1 LKAGGVSPREFKSPP
16 QRFAGSDLI
25 CPAPIPAVPMSA
37 APATTP
43 LIEQYEGVRAR
54 YPGHLVLFRVGD
66 FYETFGDD
74 ARRLARELDVV
85 LTARAPDSSGVRIP
99 MAGVPHHAVESYL
112 GRLVKKGY
120 KVAICD
126 QVEDARFAKGLVRR
140 EVTRVV
146 TPGTV
151 VEDRILGGP
160 EHSFLAS
167 LVEGGPGVGAF
178 AAVDLTTGE
187 WFRGPADG
195 PGSEGLVSSIAPFQP
210 REVLVHAAS
219 EATERTLSA
228 AVRREFPVA
237 RVESAPPSLTEGELP
252 SAFPPPPE
260 IPAVAEADR
269 RLAAYVRATQPRL
282 LPMVRLA
289 ERGDAGRRLVLDA
302 RTLRHLEIRRP
313 MNPDDPGGPTL
324 LATLDETRTAP
335 GRRTLAFWLANPLAE
350 PAAIVDRQDAVAALL
365 GLGAELEELRGTLGR
380 VGDLARIAT
389 RVAGR
394 RVRPPEFGVLRIG
407 LVATREIAA
416 RLGEIPGTARLAR
429 LAESLVPPVALV
441 ELLDTALPDELP
453 PTEDAGDLFR
463 TGHAPE
469 VDRWRA
475 EERAALAELTEL
487 ERREQQAS
495 GIRTLKVGY
504 NQVFGYYFEITKPH
518 LARAPTH
525 FRRRQTVAQ
534 AERFVS
540 DELEEIA
547 HRIAE
552 AREGART
559 AEAARW
565 EAFLSEADRFVPEV
579 QGLARAVGELD
590 VLGTF
595 AHLAATRGYV
605 RPVVDASTILTV
617 RDLRHPVLEHDLGAG
632 FVPNDVELDAADAR
646 LLVLTGPNMSGKST
660 YMRAVGLLV
669 VLAQCGAYVPARY
682 ARVGVVD
689 RLFTRMGFTDEIGRG
704 KSSFMVEMTEVAEIL
719 RSADERSLVLLDEV
733 GRGTSTF
740 DGLAIAW
747 ATLRHLHDA
756 TRARCVLATHYH
768 QLTELVE
775 GLPGARNAHLAVTD
789 GPTGIVFLHRV
800 VPGSTDRSY
809 GIHVARL
816 AGLPPPVLKEAE
828 RLLRELERDGI
839 PTARGGRRGAGPTR
853 YTQAMLLA
861 DPAPG
866 EDPLRA
872 ELRAL
877 DTDRLSPIDAHRK
890 LAELRAKAAA
900 EPARDGPT
908 P

>member
-1 LKAGGVSPREFKSPP
+1 
-16 QRFAGSDLI
+16 
-25 CPAPIPAVPMSA
+25 MSA
-37 APATTP
+37 PAATTP

-85 LTARAPDSSGVRIP
+85 LTARAADASGVRIP

-160 EHSFLAS
+160 EHSFLAA
-167 LVEGGPGVGAF
+167 LVELGPGGGGF

-187 WFRGPADG
+187 WFRGAADG
-195 PGSEGLVSSIAPFQP
+195 PGPEGLVSAVAPFQP
-210 REVLVHAAS
+210 RELLLHAGT
-219 EATERTLSA
+219 EATERALGA

-237 RVESAPPSLTEGELP
+237 RVEIAPTALALGELP
-252 SAFPPPPE
+252 AEFPAAPDSAA
-260 IPAVAEADR
+260 ITEADR

-324 LATLDETRTAP
+324 LGTLDETRTAP
-335 GRRTLAFWLANPLAE
+335 GRRTLAFWLTNPLADA
-350 PAAIVDRQDAVAALL
+350 AAIAERQDAVAALL
-365 GLGAELEELRGTLGR
+365 GLGAELEELRAVLGR

-394 RVRPPEFGVLRIG
+394 RVRPPEFGVLRAG
-407 LVATREIAA
+407 LAATREIGT
-416 RLGEIPGTARLAR
+416 RLGEIAATARLDR
-429 LAESLVPPVALV
+429 LRASLEAPATLIG
-441 ELLDTALPDELP
+441 LLDAALPDELP
-453 PTEDAGDLFR
+453 PTEDAGELFR
-463 TGHAPE
+463 PGHAPE
-469 VDRWRA
+469 VDRFRSS
-475 EERAALAELTEL
+475 ERAALTELAEL

-495 GIRTLKVGY
+495 GIRTLKIGY

-518 LARAPTH
+518 LARTPAH

-547 HRIAE
+547 HRIAA
-552 AREGART
+552 AREDART

-565 EAFLSEADRFVPEV
+565 EAFLTEVDRFVPD
-579 QGLARAVGELD
+579 LHRIARAVGELD
-590 VLGTF
+590 VLATF
-595 AHLAATRGYV
+595 AHLAVTRGHV
-605 RPVVDASTILTV
+605 RPTVDGSTSLTV
-617 RDLRHPVLEHDLGAG
+617 RDLRHPVLERDLGAG
-632 FVPNDVELDAADAR
+632 FVPNDVELDAAGAR

-660 YMRAVGLLV
+660 YMRAIGVLV

-756 TRARCVLATHYH
+756 TGARCVLATHYH

-775 GLPGARNAHLAVTD
+775 GLPGARNAHLAVTE

-816 AGLPPPVLKEAE
+816 AGLPPGVLKEAE
-828 RLLRELERDGI
+828 RLLRELEREGI
-839 PTARGGRRGAGPTR
+839 PTARSGRRGSGPTR
-853 YTQAMLLA
+853 YTQAVLLA
-861 DPAPG
+861 EAVPP

-872 ELRAL
+872 ELRAI
-877 DTDRLSPIDAHRK
+877 DPDRLTPIDAHRK
-890 LAELRAKAAA
+890 LAELRAKAAT
-900 EPARDGPT
+900 EPPREEPS